1 MIRVS
6 DREIDTAA
14 DEIFQLVRA
23 FDSPK
28 DATSVLALA
37 QWKVIEASFSPADS
51 HKAIQA
57 VDDGAALIRKFI
69 SERQQ

>member
-6 DREIDTAA
+6 DREIDLAA

-28 DATSVLALA
+28 DAASALILA
-37 QWKVIEASFSPADS
+37 QWKVIDASFDHMASRQ
-51 HKAIQA
+51 AIEA
-57 VDDGAALIRKFI
+57 VDAAAALLKDFI
-69 SERQQ
+69 NERQQ